1 MKLFLDTAN
10 INEIEKG
17 LEWGVIRGVTTNPS
31 LVAKEGSI
39 SFRQH
44 VKKIAEIVKG
54 PVSAEVIS
62 TDTEEMIAEARS
74 LSSLDPNIVVKIPM
88 IQNGIAATKKLS
100 SEGIPVNVTLVFSP
114 QQALLAALA
123 GAAYVSPFVGRLDDI
138 GEDGIGLV
146 RDIAQIF
153 SIHNIKTEIIAA
165 SIRHSRHVFDAVV
178 AGAHVVTLPFNVLEQ
193 MFNHPLTDKGLKK
206 FLADW
211 EVYVKHHGN

>member
-62 TDTEEMIAEARS
+62 TDTEEMITEARS

-165 SIRHSRHVFDAVV
+165 SIRHPRHVFDAVV

>member
-165 SIRHSRHVFDAVV
+165 SIRHPRHVFDAVV

>member
-44 VKKIAEIVKG
+44 VKKIAEIIKG

-165 SIRHSRHVFDAVV
+165 SIRHPRHVFDAVV

>member
-100 SEGIPVNVTLVFSP
+100 SEGISVNVTLVFSP

-146 RDIAQIF
+146 LDIAQIF

-165 SIRHSRHVFDAVV
+165 SIRHPRHVFDAAV
-178 AGAHVVTLPFNVLEQ
+178 AGAHVITLPFNVLEQ

-211 EVYVKHHGN
+211 EVYVKHHGY

>member
-62 TDTEEMIAEARS
+62 TDTDEMIAEARS

-165 SIRHSRHVFDAVV
+165 SIRHPRHVFDAVV

>member
-44 VKKIAEIVKG
+44 VKKIAEIIKG

-62 TDTEEMIAEARS
+62 TDTEEMITEARS

-165 SIRHSRHVFDAVV
+165 SIRHPRHVFDAVV

>member
-44 VKKIAEIVKG
+44 VKKIAEIIKG

-62 TDTEEMIAEARS
+62 MDTEEMIAEARS

-165 SIRHSRHVFDAVV
+165 SIRHPRHVFDAVV

>member
-62 TDTEEMIAEARS
+62 TDTEEMITEARS

-165 SIRHSRHVFDAVV
+165 SIRHPRHVFDAVV

-211 EVYVKHHGN
+211 EVYVKHHGY

>member
-44 VKKIAEIVKG
+44 VKKIAEIIKG

-62 TDTEEMIAEARS
+62 TDTDEMIAEARS

-165 SIRHSRHVFDAVV
+165 SIRHPRHVFDAVV